1 MPQPVPKRKTAKVK
15 VTRLSK
21 EVKKKKPHPKYG
33 TSKLE
38 DYFAEN
44 FLNVLGVKYIRQYE
58 AKEIGRFYDFKIENG
73 PILEING
80 SYWHGDK
87 RIYEEKDLNSVQKKN
102 IYIDNLKRRWA
113 ENNGIEIYYFWEKDI
128 HENPEQILLTLK
140 EILKNIKRKTRKINV
155 IKCVFFYY

>member
-1 MPQPVPKRKTAKVK
+1 MSQPVPKRKTAKVK

-44 FLNVLGVKYIRQYE
+44 FLNVLGVKYIRQFE

-102 IYIDNLKRRWA
+102 IYIDNIKRRWA

-140 EILKNIKRKTRKINV
+140 EILKKYQAKNKKNKR
-155 IKCVFFYY
+155 